1 MDTNIMEL
9 REAVDALSA
18 EVSELTE
25 LDEITP
31 EQDQRL
37 DDALDELDAA
47 RAQLDKAETRAA
59 RVAKALAERTGEAPG
74 VPDPPQFMRRV
85 DADVDARTA
94 PIGEVR
100 DAARKI
106 IEEAR
111 FLSPGQQDVAER
123 RLFGATA
130 SYSSDAVARRLVAT
144 ERPEYRDAF
153 FKGVTGQES
162 MWTDAER
169 RAVAEVRAMSLTDT
183 SGGYGV
189 PVLIDP
195 TVLITDGQGLLGVLE
210 YARIETIT
218 TDAWKGV
225 SAAHTAWSFDA
236 EAAEVSA
243 DDSTFAQP
251 SVTAHSARGFIP
263 YSIEI
268 GMDYPGFASE
278 MGRLLNDG
286 YMDLLAENLMTG
298 AGDGSNAPW
307 GLFTTTTTT
316 VDVTTDNTF
325 GAEDLDAVWA
335 AVPEKFRAR
344 SVWVMNVDVENDIR
358 GFGSGTATSRFT
370 VDQTREGI
378 SLLNGKPVVLSDH
391 APTWTGTDGASILVV
406 GDLSNYVV
414 AQRAG
419 MTVEYIPHLFG
430 TTNARPTG
438 QRGWFA
444 HARVGADLVVQN
456 SVRKL
461 KNQTT

>member
-1 MDTNIMEL
+1 MKKADEL
-9 REAVDALSA
+9 RAEIEALET
-18 EVSELTE
+18 EVRDTAAA
-25 LDEITP
+25 DETTP
-31 EQDQRL
+31 EQDDR
-37 DDALDELDAA
+37 LDAA
-47 RAQLDKAETRAA
+47 ADELPALRSELAKAEKREALLDEVRAG
-59 RVAKALAERTGEAPG
+59 RPTVAAEAPQ
-74 VPDPPQFMRRV
+74 VIRKTETDI
-85 DADVDARTA
+85 DLRTA
-94 PIGEVR
+94 SAGEVR

-106 IEEAR
+106 IDEAR
-111 FLSPGQQDVAER
+111 FLSADQQEVAER
-123 RLFGATA
+123 RMFGRTA
-130 SYSSDAVARRLVAT
+130 NYSSDAVARRLVAT
-144 ERPEYRDAF
+144 ERPEYREAF
-153 FKGVTGQES
+153 FKGVTGNEA
-162 MWTDAER
+162 MWTDDER

-183 SGGYGV
+183 SGGFGV

-195 TVLITDGQGLLGVLE
+195 TVLITDGQGLLGILD
-210 YARIETIT
+210 YCRIETIT
-218 TDAWKGV
+218 NDAWKGV

-251 SVTAHSARGFIP
+251 SVAAESARGFIP
-263 YSIEI
+263 YSIEV
-268 GMDYPGFASE
+268 GMDYPGFATE

-298 AGDGSNAPW
+298 AGSGSNAPW

-325 GAEDLDAVWA
+325 GAADLDKVWKE
-335 AVPEKFRAR
+335 VPEKFRAR
-344 SVWVMNVDVENDIR
+344 STWVMNVDVENEIR

-391 APTWTGTDGASILVV
+391 APEWAATDGAKILAV
-406 GDLSNYVV
+406 GDLSNYLV

-456 SVRKL
+456 SVRVL
-461 KNQTT
+461 KNITT